1 MLTIYRASAG
11 AGKTHTL
18 TGEYLK
24 LLFSAPGAYRRI
36 LAVTFTN
43 KATEEMKSRIVTEL
57 YLLASGAPSDYVE
70 ALAQQYHWSEEKV
83 RQEAQRTLIALLHDY
98 SAFQISTIDRFFQQ
112 ITRAFTREIGLQ
124 GGYGIE
130 MDKELVLNEAIDSL
144 LNDLA
149 EPENKVLLDWLL
161 RFAEERIEE
170 GQSWNFR
177 SDILS
182 LAGELFKESYKAFH
196 TEDTDDAIDKQTLER
211 YKEKLYGILR
221 QTEKEAKEIGQ
232 QALRIMEQQGLQ
244 PTDFSGGSRSPLL
257 LFNVWAQGELKAPSA
272 TFRKLMD
279 QPEAYTTKKAS
290 AELRR
295 QIVQA
300 VEAGLNDCVKQLI
313 QRYDHATDY
322 FTAKEIIRYYYT
334 LGILTDIARQISAYR
349 AKNNIMLIADT
360 NELLSKVIQGSD
372 TSFIYEKTGTQIDH
386 YMIDEF
392 QDTSGMQWS
401 NFRPLVEESLAQ
413 GQENLIVGDVKQSI
427 YRFRNS
433 DWTLLDQQVHRDFIP
448 ALVREETL
456 QANWRSCHHIVAF
469 NNALFTLAPNLLQD
483 LYNEALASSSLTQE
497 EQALY
502 SRQLIS
508 AYAQCYQQI
517 PARFQQ
523 QAGHVRINFLT
534 GDTKNDWKTEALNRL
549 PETIRQLQSNGYA
562 LKEIAILVRTNHEGA
577 AVANALLNHKEA
589 HPEDPYRYDIISDE
603 ALFLN
608 SSPTVR
614 CFIAIFRFLRAPQDN
629 ALRKLAQYAYRL
641 IGGTLTEADTA
652 NEEWISQLL
661 AYSRYA
667 LYELTEALLRMVST
681 TISAS
686 EQVFAQA
693 FLDKVAEFAQK
704 EHADLNDFLDWWD
717 KSGSKQT
724 IATPDGQNAI
734 RILTV
739 HKSKGLGFKAVILP
753 FCDWELDHKGFHPV
767 ILWCHPQQKPF
778 DQIPLV
784 PVRYGQGLGATL
796 FASDYY
802 QERLNAF
809 MDNLNTLY
817 VALTRAK
824 EELILCAPRPKKLSK
839 SGEPERITSIG
850 DLLWKALRTEKAQT
864 AQGEPLASLPAHFD
878 AEAGHFEWGDW
889 WHPEIK
895 EQPSETEELPMKR
908 IASISPDERLHL
920 RLHGKSFCFDD
931 TQRKHGTVMHEI
943 LSRIRTARDI
953 PNAVESYQMEGVITQ
968 AEADQV
974 TQQITHLLQ
983 VPEVKEWYSE
993 RYRILNEVEIL
1004 SKEGLTKRPDRVML
1018 RGDEVIVVDYKF
1030 GQRQLKSHQAQVHNY
1045 LRLIREMGYAQVS
1058 GYLWYV
1064 ALGKI
1069 ETVKPADNF

>member
-11 AGKTHTL
+11 AGKTHKL

-24 LLFSAPGAYRRI
+24 LLFSAPGAYKRI

-43 KATEEMKSRIVTEL
+43 KATEEMKSRIVSEL
-57 YLLASGAPSDYVE
+57 HHLASGAPSDYVE
-70 ALAQQYHWSEEKV
+70 ALSQQYQWSEEKV
-83 RQEAQRTLIALLHDY
+83 RQTARQILIALLHDY
-98 SAFQISTIDRFFQQ
+98 SAFNISTIDRFFQQ
-112 ITRAFTREIGLQ
+112 VTRAFTREIGLQ

-130 MDKELVLNEAIDSL
+130 MDKDLVLNEAIDSL

-149 EPENKVLLDWLL
+149 KPENKVLLDWLL
-161 RFAEERIEE
+161 RFAEDRIEE
-170 GQSWNFR
+170 GQGWNFR

-196 TEDTDDAIDKQTLER
+196 TEETDDATDKQSLEK

-244 PTDFSGGSRSPLL
+244 PSDFSGGSRSPLL

-290 AELRR
+290 AELRQ
-295 QIVQA
+295 QIAQA
-300 VEAGLNDCVKQLI
+300 VEAGLNAFVKQLI
-313 QRYDHATDY
+313 QHYDHATDY

-349 AKNNIMLIADT
+349 AKKNIMLIADT
-360 NELLSKVIQGSD
+360 NELLSRVINGSD
-372 TSFIYEKTGTQIDH
+372 ASFIYEKTGTQIDH

-401 NFRPLVEESLAQ
+401 NFRPLVGESMAQ
-413 GQENLIVGDVKQSI
+413 GHENLIVGDVKQSI

-433 DWTLLDQQVHRDFIP
+433 DWTLLDQQVHHDFIP
-448 ALVREETL
+448 SLVREETL

-469 NNALFTLAPNLLQD
+469 NNALFTLAPALLQA

-502 SRQLIS
+502 NRQLVS

-517 PARFQQ
+517 PPRFQQ
-523 QAGHVRINFLT
+523 QAGHVRLDFLS
-534 GDTKNDWKTEALNRL
+534 GDEENDWKAEALVRL

-577 AVANALLNHKEA
+577 AVANALLNYKEA
-589 HPEDPYRYDIISDE
+589 HPEDPYSYDIISDE
-603 ALFLN
+603 ALFIN

-614 CFIAIFRFLRAPQDN
+614 FFIAAFRFLRNPGDPS
-629 ALRKLAQYAYRL
+629 LRKMAQYAYRL
-641 IGGTLTEADTA
+641 IGGALAEASMADE
-652 NEEWISQLL
+652 NWINQLL
-661 AYSRYA
+661 TYAHYA

-681 TISAS
+681 TISES

-693 FLDKVAEFAQK
+693 FLDKVAEFVQK
-704 EHADLNDFLDWWD
+704 ENADLNDFLNWWD
-717 KSGSKQT
+717 KSGYKQT

-767 ILWCHPQQKPF
+767 ILWCHPRQKPF
-778 DQIPLV
+778 DQLPLV
-784 PVRYGQGLGATL
+784 PVRYGQGLGATH
-796 FASDYY
+796 FAADYF

-850 DLLWKALRTEKAQT
+850 DLLWQALRTESAQT
-864 AQGEPLASLPAHFD
+864 QQGEPLESLPSHFD
-878 AEAGHFEWGDW
+878 AEEGYFEWGDW

-895 EQPSETEELPMKR
+895 EQQSEIEEIPMQR
-908 IASISPDERLHL
+908 IVSISPDERLHL
-920 RLHGKSFCFDD
+920 RLHGTSFSFDD
-931 TQRKHGTVMHEI
+931 TQRKHGTVMHEV
-943 LSRIRTARDI
+943 LSRIRTESDI
-953 PNAVESYQMEGVITQ
+953 STAVESYQMEGVITQ
-968 AEADQV
+968 AEGAQIAQKLTTLLRTPQV
-974 TQQITHLLQ
+974 NN
-983 VPEVKEWYSE
+983 WYNGT
-993 RYRILNEVEIL
+993 YHVLNEVEIL
-1004 SKEGLTKRPDRVML
+1004 FEGGLTKRPDRVML
-1018 RGDEVIVVDYKF
+1018 RGDEVVVVDYKF
-1030 GQRQLKSHQAQVHNY
+1030 GQRQLKSHQAQVRNY
-1045 LRLIREMGYAQVS
+1045 LHLIRQMGYSQVN

-1069 ETVKPADNF
+1069 EAVKPQDNF